1 VSLLALTVVGLRWP
15 WLLAWPL
22 SVLAGLL
29 GLSLLARYLQTRRR
43 GAVALPAAENRD
55 EPAQ

>member
-1 VSLLALTVVGLRWP
+1 MLAVVGLRWP

-22 SVLAGLL
+22 AAGIGLL

-43 GAVALPAAENRD
+43 TKEPAARRE
-55 EPAQ
+55 EHEESATPP